1 MIPKALIDDRHP
13 EVRAQRASKDERP
26 PTGEYGPSPFE
37 ALASLGHL
45 RVTVRVGHARGRWYE
60 PVRRTSFA
68 ALDRLADRADYA
80 VIGPMDGRT
89 PVPDAT
95 TIRTPPS
102 ATSWL
107 DFLRDDCIYAGPAF

>member
-26 PTGEYGPSPFE
+26 RLATRPSPFE

-68 ALDRLADRADYA
+68 ALDRLAERADYA

-89 PVPDAT
+89 PVRTQASRPYAAICHLVPDSSG
-95 TIRTPPS
+95 I
-102 ATSWL
+102 
-107 DFLRDDCIYAGPAF
+107 DYIYVRHPAS